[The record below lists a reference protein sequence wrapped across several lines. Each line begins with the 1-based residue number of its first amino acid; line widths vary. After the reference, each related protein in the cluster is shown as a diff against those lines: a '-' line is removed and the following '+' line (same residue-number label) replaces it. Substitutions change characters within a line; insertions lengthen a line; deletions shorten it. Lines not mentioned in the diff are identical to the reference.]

1 MLNTSV
7 ISVIRTFSSIELKRF
22 EEFLLSPYYN
32 KKSAVVNLFRIIKK
46 HEPDFRSVN
55 LERKKIWGRLY
66 KNKDFNYGV
75 MKNLIYDLGKCADIF
90 IELQNYERD
99 IKLRGMVIMKEQMN
113 RDLNSAFERSMK
125 GYKNLLSEMKQDYEY
140 FYYNYKAMK
149 LEREFTAD
157 INKANAEKIIDE
169 EREIE
174 YLTLFYLNECAD
186 VYNTLLINN
195 SYLDKDFKDDN
206 LKTFV
211 EFMENF
217 KQSYKEITYC
227 SLLSLKII
235 LDKTDDSVYKRFKNI
250 FTDNSHKFSSTFNS
264 YMGLTLMEYCN
275 RNIMNGKTEYVKEMY
290 EISLYIFENN
300 LLMNDKKAYMN
311 PFVFTQLVSTACSL
325 SKFNWVKNFID
336 ENMKRINPE
345 YRDKFY
351 NFAHLTLN
359 FKMKNFNE
367 AMNHVSKMD
376 IKSQMDH
383 VSVKRYQLMIYY
395 ESGYTD
401 ELYSL
406 IEAFRNFIS
415 KNKKLAESV
424 KLQAAKFIYFVK
436 RFSDLKFNYNTPD
449 KIKISELKHELLKT
463 EVINKIWLLE
473 KAEEL
478 TNF

>member
-7 ISVIRTFSSIELKRF
+7 ISVIRTFSSNEIKRF

-46 HEPDFRSVN
+46 HEPDFSSVN
-55 LERKKIWGRLY
+55 LERKKIWSRLY

-75 MKNLIYDLGKCADIF
+75 MKNLIYDLGKCADVF

-99 IKLRGMVIMKEQMN
+99 NKLRGMVIMKEQMN
-113 RDLNSAFERSMK
+113 RNLNSAFERSMK

-140 FYYNYKAMK
+140 FYYNYRVMK

-235 LDKTDDSVYKRFKNI
+235 LDKTDDSVYIRFKNI

-325 SKFNWVKNFID
+325 SKFDCVKNFID

-415 KNKKLAESV
+415 KNKKLAESI
-424 KLQAAKFIYFVK
+424 KLQAGKFIYFVK
-436 RFSDLKFNYNTPD
+436 RFSDLKFNYITPD
-449 KIKISELKHELLKT
+449 KIKISELKQELLKT

-478 TNF
+478 TNY